1 MLFFINEIL
10 RRFRRCFSREAAY
23 QWFVI
28 IVAGLII
35 RGDHLG
41 VTSVIRDLG
50 LRPECYETMMHFF
63 RSSAY
68 TLDSIAY
75 CWYKIVQEYAPVYRE
90 NGRAVLIG
98 DGVKQSK
105 EGRFMPAV
113 KKLHQE
119 SEDSS
124 KAEYIFGHMFGGIG
138 VLTHKRSKWFC
149 MPLRFTIQDGL
160 RETADW
166 EGSPHSQESHVVQM
180 IRHGYEAASVSF
192 GKSILTLDRYF
203 LAVSALRTLKEL
215 NGDTDLLQIVSKA
228 KKNCTAYEKAPEYT
242 GVGRPRLK
250 GPSVKV
256 GDLFDSERQ
265 KFQKAD
271 VELYGKV
278 QTAEYYSRDLLWGK
292 GLYMPLRFVL
302 VKLDG
307 VDSIFV
313 STDLSLSP
321 LTIIRLYSYRS
332 NIESCFRQFKQDLGG
347 FRYHFWTKATPKLN
361 HFQKKGDCSPLSLVK
376 NVSEQSRIL
385 ATIRATETFVQLS
398 IIAMG
403 VVQMLSLKFSCVF
416 PVHAFRYL
424 RTPSKEI
431 VSEAT
436 LMHYLRRHFWR
447 FMAFSPDLPI
457 VQIIREQQDKSGFF
471 PDSMAS

>member
-10 RRFRRCFSREAAY
+10 KKFITCFSRKAAY
-23 QWFVI
+23 HWFVI
-28 IVAGLII
+28 IVVGLMI

-68 TLDSIAY
+68 TLDSIAL
-75 CWYKIVQEYAPVYRE
+75 CWYKVVQKYAPVYHE
-90 NGRAVLIG
+90 NDRAVLIG

-124 KAEYIFGHMFGGIG
+124 KAEYIYGHMFGGIG
-138 VLTHKRSKWFC
+138 ALVRKRTKWFC
-149 MPLRFTIQDGL
+149 IPLRFTIQDGL
-160 RETADW
+160 QETADW
-166 EGSPHSQESHVVQM
+166 ESSIYSQESHVVQM
-180 IRHGYEAASVSF
+180 IRNGHEAASVSF
-192 GKSILTLDRYF
+192 GGSILTLDRYF
-203 LAVSALRTLKEL
+203 LTVPALRTLKEL
-215 NGDTDLLQIVSKA
+215 NGDTGLLQIVTKA
-228 KKNCTAYEKAPEYT
+228 KKNCTAYEMAPEYA

-256 GDLFDSERQ
+256 NDLFRCERDR
-265 KFQKAD
+265 FQKAD
-271 VELYGKV
+271 VEIYGKV
-278 QTAEYYSRDLLWGK
+278 QTVEYYSRDLLWGK

-313 STDLSLSP
+313 STDLSLTP
-321 LTIIRLYSYRS
+321 LTIIKLYSYRS

-347 FRYHFWTKATPKLN
+347 FCYHFWTKATPKLN
-361 HFQKKGDCSPLSLVK
+361 HFQKRGTCSPLSLVK
-376 NVSEQSRIL
+376 DVSDQCRIL
-385 ATIRATETFVQLS
+385 ATIRATETFVHLS
-398 IIAMG
+398 VIAMG
-403 VVQMLSLKFSCVF
+403 IVQMLSLKYSCVF
-416 PVHAFRYL
+416 PVRVFRYL
-424 RTPSKEI
+424 RTPSKEV

-436 LMHYLRRHFWR
+436 LMDYLRRHFWR
-447 FMAFSPDLPI
+447 FMAFSPDLSI

-471 PDSMAS
+471 NSSKAS

>member
-1 MLFFINEIL
+1 MFGS
-10 RRFRRCFSREAAY
+10 CFSREAAY

-28 IVAGLII
+28 LVVGLMI
-35 RGDHLG
+35 RDDHLG

-68 TLDSIAY
+68 TLDSIAS
-75 CWYKIVQEYAPVYRE
+75 CWYKVVQKYAPVYRE
-90 NGRAVLIG
+90 SGRAVLVG

-105 EGRFMPAV
+105 EGLFMPAV

-124 KAEYIFGHMFGGIG
+124 KGEYIYGHMFGGIG
-138 VLTHKRSKWFC
+138 VLAHKLSKWFC
-149 MPLRFTIQDGL
+149 IPLRFTIQDGVQ
-160 RETADW
+160 ETADW
-166 EGSPHSQESHVVQM
+166 EGSTYSRESHVVQM
-180 IRHGYEAASVSF
+180 IRRGYEAASVAF
-192 GKSILTLDRYF
+192 GKSLLILDRYF
-203 LAVSALRTLKEL
+203 LTVPALRTLKEL
-215 NGDTDLLQIVSKA
+215 NGDTELLQIVTKA
-228 KKNCTAYEKAPEYT
+228 KKNCIAYEKAPEYA

-256 GDLFDSERQ
+256 VDLFDSECE
-265 KFQKAD
+265 KFQTAD
-271 VELYGKV
+271 VEMYGKV
-278 QTAEYYSRDLLWGK
+278 QTVEYYSRDLLWGK
-292 GLYMPLRFVL
+292 GLYMPMRFVL

-307 VDSIFV
+307 VDNILV

-321 LTIIRLYSYRS
+321 LTIIKLYSYRS

-347 FRYHFWTKATPKLN
+347 FCYHFWTKAAPKLN
-361 HFQKKGDCSPLSLVK
+361 HFQKKGTCSPLSLVK
-376 NVSEQSRIL
+376 DASEQGRIL

-398 IIAMG
+398 VIAMG
-403 VVQMLSLKFSCVF
+403 IVQMLSLKYSCVS
-416 PVHAFRYL
+416 PARVFRYL

-436 LMHYLRRHFWR
+436 LMDYLRRHFWR
-447 FMAFSPDLPI
+447 FMAFTPDLSI
-457 VQIIREQQDKSGFF
+457 VQIIHRQTC
-471 PDSMAS
+471 